1 MNFVCLVCQ
10 NSTLQPIPEF
20 SSLPRVTSDCKP
32 WPNSGVVAVC
42 ESCGMIQ
49 KPADKKWLQEIREV
63 YDAYE
68 LFYQGDGS
76 EQPIFSPSGASAP
89 RSRLLIDYLVERLS
103 RYGSHGRLIDIGCGT
118 GAALRNFATALP
130 GWSLDGSELSDKA
143 LASLR
148 SIKGF
153 CELYTM
159 PLAQIPQRYDVATMI
174 HSLEHIVDPA
184 AAVRDALLLLKS
196 DGSLFVQVPDIE
208 TSPFDLLVVD
218 HRSHFTRKTLG
229 MLVARQ
235 GAGVDV
241 LVNTVLP
248 KEITFVGRRG
258 TSPPASALP
267 SDGIRIVDST
277 VRWLHAVLS
286 AASEASRS
294 SSFGIFGSSISAM
307 WLYGAL
313 RERVCFFLDEDKSR
327 IGRDIDGKPI
337 LAPAD
342 VPANSTVFV
351 PLVPAVAGPLVQR
364 LSRLQATFV
373 VPPQ

>member
-1 MNFVCLVCQ
+1 
-10 NSTLQPIPEF
+10 
-20 SSLPRVTSDCKP
+20 
-32 WPNSGVVAVC
+32 
-42 ESCGMIQ
+42 
-49 KPADKKWLQEIREV
+49 
-63 YDAYE
+63 
-68 LFYQGDGS
+68 
-76 EQPIFSPSGASAP
+76 
-89 RSRLLIDYLVERLS
+89 
-103 RYGSHGRLIDIGCGT
+103 
-118 GAALRNFATALP
+118 
-130 GWSLDGSELSDKA
+130 
-143 LASLR
+143 
-148 SIKGF
+148 
-153 CELYTM
+153 
-159 PLAQIPQRYDVATMI
+159 MI
-174 HSLEHIVDPA
+174 HSLEHIVDPS

-313 RERVCFFLDEDKSR
+313 RERVSFFLDEDKSR